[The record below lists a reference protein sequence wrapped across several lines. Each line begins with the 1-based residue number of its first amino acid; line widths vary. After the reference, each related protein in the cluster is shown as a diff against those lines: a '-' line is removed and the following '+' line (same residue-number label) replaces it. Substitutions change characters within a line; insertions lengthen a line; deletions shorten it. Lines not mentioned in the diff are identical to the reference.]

1 MERERRRAHARLQ
14 EAQSGV
20 MQAGR
25 FRRLATYLASC
36 IPRATVT
43 LLPRVLGPGNK
54 SSGVVMTETN
64 AESSPLPDVAR

>member
-43 LLPRVLGPGNK
+43 LLPA
-54 SSGVVMTETN
+54 SSR
-64 AESSPLPDVAR
+64 AREQE